1 MSLEINQIALH
12 QLIKR
17 DEQTL
22 EVVLRDSL
30 LEPTATVVEMMAE
43 LHRVYSAKNKAY
55 GLFSDESELADS
67 LRLQRQGEEDFLA
80 FSRAATG
87 RLRDELAKYPF
98 ADGGIVL
105 FCHYRYLAV
114 EYLLVTVL
122 NNLSSMRVNEQLDIS
137 STHYLDINHAD
148 IVARIDLTEWET
160 NPESTRYLTFL
171 KGRVGRKVA
180 DFFMD
185 FLGASEGLNAKAQNK
200 GLLQAVDD
208 FTAEAQLDKSERQ
221 NVRQQVYS
229 YCNEQLQAGE
239 EIELE
244 SLSKELAGVSEVSFQ
259 EFTAE
264 KGYELEESFPADRST
279 LRQLTK
285 FAGSGGGLT
294 INFDAMLLGERI
306 FWDPATDTLTI
317 KGTPPNLRDQL
328 QRRTTGGKKPPP
340 KRGFFSTCLRLRA
353 NEVDVS
359 QFWLERVTLNS
370 LNFHFFFFT
379 ANNDGQNFAVEFSFG
394 LQVPHFVVIQF
405 DRNWSS
411 FATVNDS
418 RELVSGTQAAARTLT
433 LHVTYF
439 CFDSEH

>member
-1 MSLEINQIALH
+1 MSLDINQIALH

-17 DEQTL
+17 DENL
-22 EVVLRDSL
+22 ELMLRDSL
-30 LEPTATVVEMMAE
+30 LEPGAAVVEMMAE

-55 GLFSDESELADS
+55 GLFSEESELAQA
-67 LRLQRQGEEDFLA
+67 LREQRQGNEDFLS

-87 RLRDELAKYPF
+87 RLRDELAKYSF

-114 EYLLVTVL
+114 EYLLVAVL

-148 IVARIDLTEWET
+148 IVARIDLTEWDT

-185 FLGASEGLNAKAQNK
+185 FLGASEGLNARAQNR

-208 FTAEAQLDKSERQ
+208 FTAEAQLDKNERQ

-229 YCNEQLQAGE
+229 YCNEQLRAGE
-239 EIELE
+239 EIELS
-244 SLSKELAGVSEVSFQ
+244 SLSKELEGVSEVSFQ
-259 EFTAE
+259 EFTA
-264 KGYELEESFPADRST
+264 GQDYELEESFPADRGT

-285 FAGSGGGLT
+285 YAGSGGGLT

-328 QRRTTGGKKPPP
+328 QRRLNGGK
-340 KRGFFSTCLRLRA
+340 
-353 NEVDVS
+353 
-359 QFWLERVTLNS
+359 
-370 LNFHFFFFT
+370 
-379 ANNDGQNFAVEFSFG
+379 
-394 LQVPHFVVIQF
+394 
-405 DRNWSS
+405 
-411 FATVNDS
+411 
-418 RELVSGTQAAARTLT
+418 
-433 LHVTYF
+433 
-439 CFDSEH
+439 

>member
-55 GLFSDESELADS
+55 GLFSEESELADS

-171 KGRVGRKVA
+171 KGA
-180 DFFMD
+180 W
-185 FLGASEGLNAKAQNK
+185 AAKWRISLWISSVPAK
-200 GLLQAVDD
+200 GLTPKRRTKGCSRRLTTSRLKRSSINLSARRCASR
-208 FTAEAQLDKSERQ
+208 FTA
-221 NVRQQVYS
+221 
-229 YCNEQLQAGE
+229 
-239 EIELE
+239 
-244 SLSKELAGVSEVSFQ
+244 
-259 EFTAE
+259 TATNSCRR
-264 KGYELEESFPADRST
+264 G
-279 LRQLTK
+279 
-285 FAGSGGGLT
+285 
-294 INFDAMLLGERI
+294 
-306 FWDPATDTLTI
+306 
-317 KGTPPNLRDQL
+317 RD
-328 QRRTTGGKKPPP
+328 
-340 KRGFFSTCLRLRA
+340 
-353 NEVDVS
+353 
-359 QFWLERVTLNS
+359 
-370 LNFHFFFFT
+370 
-379 ANNDGQNFAVEFSFG
+379 
-394 LQVPHFVVIQF
+394 
-405 DRNWSS
+405 
-411 FATVNDS
+411 
-418 RELVSGTQAAARTLT
+418 
-433 LHVTYF
+433 
-439 CFDSEH
+439 

>member
-1 MSLEINQIALH
+1 MSLDIDQIALH

-17 DEQTL
+17 DEQNL
-22 EVVLRDSL
+22 ELVLRESL
-30 LEPTATVVEMMAE
+30 LEPNATVVEMMAE
-43 LHRVYSAKNKAY
+43 LHRVYSAKSKAY
-55 GLFSDESELADS
+55 GLFNEESELAQA
-67 LRLQRQGEEDFLA
+67 LRLQRQGEEEFLA

-98 ADGGIVL
+98 AEGGIVL
-105 FCHYRYLAV
+105 FCQYRYLAV
-114 EYLLVTVL
+114 EYLLVAVL
-122 NNLSSMRVNEQLDIS
+122 NNLSSMRVNEELDIR

-185 FLGASEGLNAKAQNK
+185 FLGASEGLNAKAQNR

-208 FTAEAQLDKSERQ
+208 FAA
-221 NVRQQVYS
+221 VYA
-229 YCNEQLQAGE
+229 YCSEQLQAGE

-244 SLSKELAGVSEVSFQ
+244 SLSKELAGVSEKSFQ

-264 KGYELEESFPADRST
+264 QGYELEESFPADRST

-294 INFDAMLLGERI
+294 INFDAMLLGERV

-328 QRRTTGGKKPPP
+328 QRRTSGG
-340 KRGFFSTCLRLRA
+340 
-353 NEVDVS
+353 N
-359 QFWLERVTLNS
+359 
-370 LNFHFFFFT
+370 
-379 ANNDGQNFAVEFSFG
+379 
-394 LQVPHFVVIQF
+394 
-405 DRNWSS
+405 
-411 FATVNDS
+411 
-418 RELVSGTQAAARTLT
+418 
-433 LHVTYF
+433 
-439 CFDSEH
+439 

>member
-1 MSLEINQIALH
+1 MSLDINQIALH

-17 DEQTL
+17 DEQNL
-22 EVVLRDSL
+22 ELVLRDSL
-30 LEPTATVVEMMAE
+30 LEPTTTVVEMVAE

-55 GLFSDESELADS
+55 GLFNEESELAQA

-122 NNLSSMRVNEQLDIS
+122 NNLSSMRVNENLDINP
-137 STHYLDINHAD
+137 THYLDINHAD

-160 NPESTRYLTFL
+160 NPQSTRYLTFL

-185 FLGASEGLNAKAQNK
+185 FLGASEGLNAKAQNR

-208 FTAEAQLDKSERQ
+208 FTAEAQLDKAERQ

-244 SLSKELAGVSEVSFQ
+244 
-259 EFTAE
+259 
-264 KGYELEESFPADRST
+264 ESFPADRST

-285 FAGSGGGLT
+285 YAGSGGGLT

-328 QRRTTGGKKPPP
+328 QRRTSGGK
-340 KRGFFSTCLRLRA
+340 
-353 NEVDVS
+353 
-359 QFWLERVTLNS
+359 
-370 LNFHFFFFT
+370 
-379 ANNDGQNFAVEFSFG
+379 
-394 LQVPHFVVIQF
+394 
-405 DRNWSS
+405 
-411 FATVNDS
+411 
-418 RELVSGTQAAARTLT
+418 
-433 LHVTYF
+433 
-439 CFDSEH
+439 

>member
-55 GLFSDESELADS
+55 GLFSEESELADS

-171 KGRVGRKVA
+171 KGAWAAKWRISLWISSVPAKVLTPKRRTKGCSRRLTISRPKRSSINLSA
-180 DFFMD
+180 RRC
-185 FLGASEGLNAKAQNK
+185 ASR
-200 GLLQAVDD
+200 
-208 FTAEAQLDKSERQ
+208 FTA
-221 NVRQQVYS
+221 
-229 YCNEQLQAGE
+229 
-239 EIELE
+239 
-244 SLSKELAGVSEVSFQ
+244 
-259 EFTAE
+259 TATNSCRR
-264 KGYELEESFPADRST
+264 G
-279 LRQLTK
+279 
-285 FAGSGGGLT
+285 
-294 INFDAMLLGERI
+294 
-306 FWDPATDTLTI
+306 
-317 KGTPPNLRDQL
+317 RD
-328 QRRTTGGKKPPP
+328 
-340 KRGFFSTCLRLRA
+340 
-353 NEVDVS
+353 
-359 QFWLERVTLNS
+359 
-370 LNFHFFFFT
+370 
-379 ANNDGQNFAVEFSFG
+379 
-394 LQVPHFVVIQF
+394 
-405 DRNWSS
+405 
-411 FATVNDS
+411 
-418 RELVSGTQAAARTLT
+418 
-433 LHVTYF
+433 
-439 CFDSEH
+439 

>member
-1 MSLEINQIALH
+1 M
-12 QLIKR
+12 
-17 DEQTL
+17 
-22 EVVLRDSL
+22 
-30 LEPTATVVEMMAE
+30 
-43 LHRVYSAKNKAY
+43 
-55 GLFSDESELADS
+55 FSEESELADS

-208 FTAEAQLDKSERQ
+208 FTAEAQ
-221 NVRQQVYS
+221 VYS

-328 QRRTTGGKKPPP
+328 QRRTSGGK
-340 KRGFFSTCLRLRA
+340 
-353 NEVDVS
+353 
-359 QFWLERVTLNS
+359 
-370 LNFHFFFFT
+370 
-379 ANNDGQNFAVEFSFG
+379 
-394 LQVPHFVVIQF
+394 
-405 DRNWSS
+405 
-411 FATVNDS
+411 
-418 RELVSGTQAAARTLT
+418 
-433 LHVTYF
+433 
-439 CFDSEH
+439 

>member
-1 MSLEINQIALH
+1 MSLDIDQIALH

-22 EVVLRDSL
+22 ELVLRASL
-30 LEPTATVVEMMAE
+30 LPTNATVEAMVEE
-43 LHRVYSAKNKAY
+43 LHRVYSAKSKAY
-55 GLFSDESELADS
+55 GLFNEESELADA
-67 LRLQRQGEEDFLA
+67 LRNCRKGEDDFLA

-98 ADGGIVL
+98 AEGGVVL

-114 EYLLVTVL
+114 EYLLIAVL
-122 NNLSSMRVNEQLDIS
+122 SSQNSMRVNEELDIS

-171 KGRVGRKVA
+171 RGRVGRKVA

-185 FLGASEGLNAKAQNK
+185 FLGASVGLDTKAQNR

-208 FTAEAQLDKSERQ
+208 YCAESELDKGERQ
-221 NVRQQVYS
+221 NYRQQVYS

-239 EIELE
+239 EIALEDLSNELPPLGE
-244 SLSKELAGVSEVSFQ
+244 KSFQ
-259 EFTAE
+259 AFTQDQ
-264 KGYELEESFPADRST
+264 GYELEETFPADRST

-294 INFDAMLLGERI
+294 LNFDAMLLGERI

-328 QRRTTGGKKPPP
+328 QRRTGGK
-340 KRGFFSTCLRLRA
+340 
-353 NEVDVS
+353 
-359 QFWLERVTLNS
+359 
-370 LNFHFFFFT
+370 
-379 ANNDGQNFAVEFSFG
+379 
-394 LQVPHFVVIQF
+394 
-405 DRNWSS
+405 
-411 FATVNDS
+411 
-418 RELVSGTQAAARTLT
+418 
-433 LHVTYF
+433 
-439 CFDSEH
+439 

>member
-1 MSLEINQIALH
+1 MSLDIDQIALH

-22 EVVLRDSL
+22 ELVLRDSL
-30 LEPTATVVEMMAE
+30 LPTNQAVSELVEE
-43 LHRVYSAKNKAY
+43 LHRVYSAKSKAF
-55 GLFSDESELADS
+55 GLFNADSELAQT
-67 LRLQRQGEEDFLA
+67 LRECRDGQQDFLA

-114 EYLLVTVL
+114 EYLLIAVL
-122 NNLSSMRVNEQLDIS
+122 NSQSSMRVNEQLDIS
-137 STHYLDINHAD
+137 SVHYLDINHAD
-148 IVARIDLTEWET
+148 IVARVDLTEWET
-160 NPESTRYLTFL
+160 NAESTRYLTFL
-171 KGRVGRKVA
+171 RGRVGRKVA

-185 FLGASEGLNAKAQNK
+185 FLGASVGLDTKAQNR

-208 FTAEAQLDKSERQ
+208 YCAESSLDKAERQ
-221 NVRQQVYS
+221 NYRQQVYS

-239 EIELE
+239 EIAID
-244 SLSKELAGVSEVSFQ
+244 ELARELPPLGEKNFR
-259 EFTAE
+259 EFTQE
-264 KGYELEESFPADRST
+264 QGYELEESFPADRST

-328 QRRTTGGKKPPP
+328 QRRTSGK
-340 KRGFFSTCLRLRA
+340 
-353 NEVDVS
+353 
-359 QFWLERVTLNS
+359 
-370 LNFHFFFFT
+370 
-379 ANNDGQNFAVEFSFG
+379 
-394 LQVPHFVVIQF
+394 
-405 DRNWSS
+405 
-411 FATVNDS
+411 
-418 RELVSGTQAAARTLT
+418 
-433 LHVTYF
+433 
-439 CFDSEH
+439 